1 MLNRVILVGR
11 VVELINNDN
20 EELII
25 KLKVP
30 RYYKN
35 DNGEYEND
43 IITCVTYRSISKQ
56 VSSYVK
62 NNDMISIRGRLKSLE
77 DNILVVI
84 AEKITFLTSKGE

>member
-43 IITCVTYRSISKQ
+43 IITCVTYRGISEQ

-77 DNILVVI
+77 DNILVVM

>member
-43 IITCVTYRSISKQ
+43 IITCVTYRGISKQ

-62 NNDMISIRGRLKSLE
+62 NNDMISIRGCLKSLE
-77 DNILVVI
+77 DNILVVMV
-84 AEKITFLTSKGE
+84 EKITFLTSKGE

>member
-77 DNILVVI
+77 DNILVVM